1 LATMQLLNPLLLM
14 VFMWVKVKWRPG
26 FNFSYQSIVKHINF
40 SIKIS
45 IANLANIL
53 YTKSYVVVVG
63 KYFSITNA
71 GYFTRADSLKNLPA
85 GILSKIIMRVAYPL
99 LSMIQDDVKSLRRNN
114 VQIIKFTAIIS
125 IPIMI
130 GMASVSEELI
140 ATLIGEKWL
149 PSAEILLY
157 LCFAGVLLPFDTIN
171 MNIIKIHGRMNIYL
185 AIELTK
191 IFLVILVL
199 FVGAFIGM
207 KEMLLAI
214 IIHALL
220 SFIISAAIS
229 GEIIKYKLSEY
240 VSDIW
245 QPIFFSLLMFLTIDL
260 IQNYLD
266 LSYFYELIISV
277 ISGFLIMIFCY
288 ELFNNG
294 EYLKLKKRVLKGAH
308 G

>member
-1 LATMQLLNPLLLM
+1 
-14 VFMWVKVKWRPG
+14 
-26 FNFSYQSIVKHINF
+26 
-40 SIKIS
+40 
-45 IANLANIL
+45 
-53 YTKSYVVVVG
+53 
-63 KYFSITNA
+63 
-71 GYFTRADSLKNLPA
+71 
-85 GILSKIIMRVAYPL
+85 
-99 LSMIQDDVKSLRRNN
+99 
-114 VQIIKFTAIIS
+114 
-125 IPIMI
+125 
-130 GMASVSEELI
+130 
-140 ATLIGEKWL
+140 
-149 PSAEILLY
+149 
-157 LCFAGVLLPFDTIN
+157 
-171 MNIIKIHGRMNIYL
+171 MNIYL